1 MPLLDA
7 LSSGSGLDVGM
18 AGRLSNLVFLS
29 SPDQWLQCSCSLF
42 EAHAQIVTA
51 GLKPSPSLNSL
62 SASL

>member
-7 LSSGSGLDVGM
+7 LSSVSGLDVGM
-18 AGRLSNLVFLS
+18 AGLSNLVFLS
-29 SPDQWLQCSCSLF
+29 SPNQWLQCPCSLF
-42 EAHAQIVTA
+42 EAHAQIVRA